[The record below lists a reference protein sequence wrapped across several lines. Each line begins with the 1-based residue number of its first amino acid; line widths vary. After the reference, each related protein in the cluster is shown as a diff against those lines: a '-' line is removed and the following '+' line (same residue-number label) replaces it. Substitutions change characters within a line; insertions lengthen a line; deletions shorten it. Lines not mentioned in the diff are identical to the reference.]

1 MANYTTYSDF
11 YKVSFITTKSI
22 NIPKLLKQTGGLI
35 VMSNTDDFKCTVNPD
50 HGSHH
55 PKSLWF
61 RGEMIAS
68 GYGALCEQER
78 NNLTYLAGAYDV
90 IFGGIDK
97 GFTDLSFWVNSYYG
111 EFQNAMSYAYGE
123 IDRVKQ
129 ESYSYTNAQIKNLI
143 GCAPD
148 TLDTLG
154 EIAHWLEHDKQLGLD
169 TVSHVKEIASSY
181 VWYNQEESPSYW
193 TGRAPI
199 DTTIVR
205 NYNKYSYI
213 GEYGWDIEETVVYY
227 GPGHIDN
234 TEGAYLVQNPSGQY
248 VVKVPILD
256 ETGNHTYVTN
266 EDNTVTYL
274 YKYCSY
280 DPGMVSTSFD
290 SFTTVYSG
298 IIAMKDYQ
306 MSTHY
311 NTNPTLGTVLD
322 CILDPY
328 PYTKPQVSLL
338 SYTPTYF
345 EIGKPVNVSI
355 DYEYKV
361 NDAETL
367 SMINTHTINATY
379 MTSGIYTD
387 IVSVTPS
394 VIGLNNIGSRT
405 TYTYNYTKAKQQ
417 YYPQLLKAG
426 IQHLC
431 DDGKWLVNGSGS
443 GIYDIKIYGLLK
455 IYSNVF
461 IPGNITLVPKDKEGI
476 LQGNS
481 EYIYDWG
488 DTDKITVNMGQFTFN
503 ENHDTIW
510 YAVPTSHYNY
520 HAYIK
525 NIHSGIMT
533 PLDIKNSNDNNIL
546 LHYVNATNIPWYGDI
561 LYTVYYLSNNRTTM
575 ANDYELVIELT
586 KK

>member
-11 YKVSFITTKSI
+11 YKVSFVTTKSI

-35 VMSNTDDFKCTVNPD
+35 VMSNTDDFKCTVNPE
-50 HGSHH
+50 HGAHH

-97 GFTDLSFWVNSYYG
+97 GFIDLSTWLNAYYG
-111 EFQNAMSYAYGE
+111 EFKNAMSYAYGE

-129 ESYSYTNAQIKNLI
+129 ESYSYATSQIKNII
-143 GCAPD
+143 GCAPE

-154 EIAHWLEHDKQLGLD
+154 EIAHWLEHDKQIGLD

-181 VWYNQEESPSYW
+181 VWYNQEETPSYW
-193 TGRAPI
+193 TSREPI
-199 DTTIVR
+199 DTTKVR

-234 TEGAYLVQNPSGQY
+234 TEGAYLVQDSNGQY

-256 ETGNHTYVTN
+256 DNGNHTYEMGAN
-266 EDNTVTYL
+266 NIPTYL

-306 MSTHY
+306 ISTHY

-322 CILDPY
+322 CLLDPY
-328 PYTKPQVSLL
+328 PYTKPQVRIL
-338 SYTPTYF
+338 SYSPTYF
-345 EIGKPVNVSI
+345 EIGKNTTVTI

-361 NDAETL
+361 NDAELLTT
-367 SMINTHTINATY
+367 INTVNINASY
-379 MTSGIYTD
+379 MTSGIYTE
-387 IVSVTPS
+387 IAPVTPT
-394 VIGLNNIGSRT
+394 VIGFNNIGNKI

-431 DDGKWLVNGSGS
+431 DDGKWTMIGIGSGV
-443 GIYDIKIYGLLK
+443 YDLKIYGLLK
-455 IYSNVF
+455 IYSNVYT
-461 IPGNITLVPKDKEGI
+461 PGNINLIPYSKEGI
-476 LQGNS
+476 LNGNS

-488 DTDKITVNMGQFTFN
+488 NTDKITVNMGQFTFN
-503 ENHDTIW
+503 EAHDTIW

-546 LHYVNATNIPWYGDI
+546 LHYVKQTNIPWYGDI
-561 LYTVYYLSNNRTTM
+561 QYSVYYLNNNRTTM

-586 KK
+586 RK